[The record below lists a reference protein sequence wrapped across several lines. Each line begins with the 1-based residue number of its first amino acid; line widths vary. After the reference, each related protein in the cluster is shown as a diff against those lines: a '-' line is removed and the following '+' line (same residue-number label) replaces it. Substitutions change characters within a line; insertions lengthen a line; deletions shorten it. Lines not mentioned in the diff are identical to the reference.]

1 MATGIA
7 GRREIMLKNV
17 RFNYVFAHEPQ
28 TNRTTGKKTYGV
40 QLILPADHLQLK
52 EIAAFIP
59 AIAAEKWGPEAANV
73 LATLK
78 VNNKICLKKG
88 DTNKPGQP
96 EYKGMYFIGCSH
108 KGPFSVVETRGGVN
122 VQLSKE
128 DNRPRSGDYGN
139 ASIAIYAH
147 TFAEGKGI
155 FADVMGIQY
164 VRKGEP
170 LGGGSRVAAVTEF
183 GVEPSD
189 ADSDAPAPAAAASTE
204 SVDDLLG

>member
-7 GRREIMLKNV
+7 GRREIMLNNV
-17 RFNYVFAHEPQ
+17 RFNYVFAHDPQ

-40 QLILPADHLQLK
+40 QLIFPADHPQLK
-52 EIAAFIP
+52 DLVAFIP

-73 LATLK
+73 LAVLK
-78 VNNKICLKKG
+78 TNNKICVKKG

-122 VQLSKE
+122 VQLQRE

-139 ASIAIYAH
+139 AHIAIYAH
-147 TFAEGKGI
+147 TFPEGKGI

-164 VRKGEP
+164 VRKGTP
-170 LGGGSRVAAVTEF
+170 LGGGSRVSAVTEF
-183 GVEPSD
+183 GIEPAD
-189 ADSDAPAPAAAASTE
+189 ADGEAPAATATSGGD
-204 SVDDLLG
+204 VDDLLG